1 MNKLIKFLNPLA
13 SICAGMTL
21 SSLLITE
28 SETWRWSLPICLVCV
43 TFVNVIKEKDE
54 DSRN

>member
-1 MNKLIKFLNPLA
+1 MKKLIRILNTIA

-28 SETWRWSLPICLVCV
+28 SETWKWSLPICLLCV
-43 TFVNVIKEKDE
+43 TFVNVIKE
-54 DSRN
+54 